1 MSNKKGRKWDGTSR
15 VSNDLYRKNFEN
27 IFGKKSQLVD
37 ENVEDLVDEK
47 WSDPDNEDYES

>member
-1 MSNKKGRKWDGTSR
+1 MSDKKGRKWDGISR

>member
-1 MSNKKGRKWDGTSR
+1 MSDKKGRKRDGKSR

>member
-1 MSNKKGRKWDGTSR
+1 MSDKKGRKWDGISR

-27 IFGKKSQLVD
+27 IFGKKPQLAD
-37 ENVEDLVDEK
+37 ENVEDLMDEK

>member
-1 MSNKKGRKWDGTSR
+1 MSDKKSRKWDGKSR

>member
-1 MSNKKGRKWDGTSR
+1 MSDKKGRKWDGISR

-27 IFGKKSQLVD
+27 IFGKKSQLAD
-37 ENVEDLVDEK
+37 ENVEDLMDEK

>member
-1 MSNKKGRKWDGTSR
+1 MSDKKGRKWDGKSR